1 MNEKE
6 VFSVKDI
13 KSTTQDVRP
22 NIWNFMNNTS
32 EILKCNWKM
41 ILPFTLAIL
50 LFSAAFFT
58 KKDITFAVNI
68 WIFPGFAVLIV
79 SFVCSE
85 DLQRWIA
92 LRHQDFM
99 NSNHP
104 SYIPL
109 VPPVPPPPPPPPFS
123 PPPPPSNTIKKH
135 KWHKIDCRKLSW
147 ETLSP
152 DLLNQ
157 DTIWKKVG
165 KNLPLEGIFDCEDIR
180 REFSIMPS
188 QGSLKKAK
196 RESAMSDKKIFNI
209 SIVMSHH
216 KLKTEDVA
224 LCLISGTSNLTS
236 DVLRQLLA
244 FAPDDRE
251 AKAIRKQEREN
262 EPLLEPAERFYLEIA
277 ASVPSYKERMRTVLL
292 KSQFQERIAHI
303 KPYLQTVITAS
314 QELMSSEKLTTFI
327 ELLLTMGNI
336 MNGSEACAFKITF
349 VTKLMDYKSSMNK
362 RISVLDYLT
371 KVIITKCP
379 HIAALEEDL
388 KHVQQASRVPLKSLD
403 KEITEL
409 TAEIEVL
416 EEDVKKI
423 NNESIKQDED
433 AFRTSIELFTV
444 TAKEELNDVLLL
456 RKAVKR
462 EFHLLVQYFGEES
475 IKPEELFGI
484 FATLLRQFE
493 VIGGDSRIIIT
504 TRECVQLATQC

>member
-13 KSTTQDVRP
+13 KSTTKDVRP

-32 EILKCNWKM
+32 EILKCNWKI

-123 PPPPPSNTIKKH
+123 PPPPPPNTIKKH

-152 DLLNQ
+152 DLLKQ
-157 DTIWKKVG
+157 DTVWKKVG

-180 REFSIMPS
+180 REFSIIPS
-188 QGSLKKAK
+188 QGSLKKVK
-196 RESAMSDKKIFNI
+196 RETAMNDKKIFNI

-224 LCLISGTSNLTS
+224 QCLISGTSNLTS

-251 AKAIRKQEREN
+251 EKAIRKQEREN

-416 EEDVKKI
+416 EQDVEKI
-423 NNESIKQDED
+423 NNECIKEDED

-475 IKPEELFGI
+475 TKPEELFGI
-484 FATLLRQFE
+484 FATLLRQFQD
-493 VIGGDSRIIIT
+493 VMKT
-504 TRECVQLATQC
+504 YK